1 MRDVTG
7 KIVSPGLIDLHT
19 HVYWGGTSLG
29 VEAELLART
38 GGVTT
43 FVDAGSAGPGN
54 FHGFRKHVIEPSPVR
69 ILPYLN
75 VAFPGIFAFS
85 KTVMVGENADM
96 RLIDAREAV
105 RVAREH
111 KDLVLGIKVRV
122 GRSASGDSGVKPL
135 DIALDVAE
143 ELGLPVMAHLDA
155 PPPSRREVVDRLRPG
170 DILTH
175 CFRPFPN
182 APVRPD
188 GKVRDEIL
196 AARARG
202 VIFDIGHGGGSF
214 GFGTTR
220 GMLAAGFLPDVIS
233 SDVHVIS
240 IEGPAFDLLTTMS
253 KFLCLGVDL
262 ANRDQAR
269 DRERRRRPQAARPR
283 HPEGRQRRRGHGDRA
298 GERQVRLCRFDRRA
312 HDGRQAAA
320 LGRRG
325 AGGPLVAS
333 GVTDEPDEPK
343 EFELSRLPRPGGRRR
358 LHGLRQQS
366 GDRRLPEGAGGGRA
380 CRPAACRD
388 AARDAAQG
396 AGRCAPPRA
405 QRQARGARI
414 HRIRHLA
421 SGKEFWE
428 RTGNFFWPASLK
440 TYWSGTGIALPPLS
454 DATLPTRPIARPR
467 GNLGAGC
474 LLQGAASR

>member
-1 MRDVTG
+1 MNDLVLKGGRVIDPSQGLDRVTDIAFDNGKIAAVGDGLSGKDVRDVSG
-7 KIVSPGLIDLHT
+7 KIVTPGLIDLHT

-29 VEAELLART
+29 VDAEQVARS

-43 FVDAGSAGPGN
+43 FIDAGSAGPGN
-54 FHGFRKHVIEPSPVR
+54 FHGFRRHVIEPSAVR

-75 VAFPGIFAFS
+75 VTFPGIFAFS
-85 KTVMVGENADM
+85 RSVMVGENSDM

-122 GRSASGDSGVKPL
+122 GRSAGGDSGVKPL

-155 PPPSRREVVDRLRPG
+155 PPPSRREVVERLRSG

-188 GKVRDEIL
+188 GKVREEIM

-214 GFGTTR
+214 GFATTR

-253 KFLCLGVDL
+253 KFLCLGVEL
-262 ANRDQAR
+262 ATVIKLATSN
-269 DRERRRRPQAARPR
+269 AA
-283 HPEGRQRRRGHGDRA
+283 EAIQRRDLGTLKVGGL
-298 GERQVRLCRFDRRA
+298 GEATVIDQVSGRFDYAYSIGEQMIGDKRLL
-312 HDGRQAAA
+312 AA
-320 LGRRG
+320 
-325 AGGPLVAS
+325 
-333 GVTDEPDEPK
+333 GVV
-343 EFELSRLPRPGGRRR
+343 L
-358 LHGLRQQS
+358 
-366 GDRRLPEGAGGGRA
+366 
-380 CRPAACRD
+380 
-388 AARDAAQG
+388 
-396 AGRCAPPRA
+396 AGRWW
-405 QRQARGARI
+405 
-414 HRIRHLA
+414 H
-421 SGKEFWE
+421 
-428 RTGNFFWPASLK
+428 
-440 TYWSGTGIALPPLS
+440 
-454 DATLPTRPIARPR
+454 PT
-467 GNLGAGC
+467 
-474 LLQGAASR
+474 

>member
-1 MRDVTG
+1 MNDLVLKNGRVIDPSQGLDRVTDIAFADGKVAAIGDGLTGRNERDVRG
-7 KIVSPGLIDLHT
+7 KIVAPGLIDLHT

-43 FVDAGSAGPGN
+43 FIDAGSAGPGN
-54 FHGFRKHVIEPSPVR
+54 FHGFRRHVIEPSPVR

-75 VAFPGIFAFS
+75 ISFPGIFAFS

-96 RLIDAREAV
+96 RLIDPREAV

-111 KDLVLGIKVRV
+111 ADLVLGTKVRV
-122 GRSASGDSGVKPL
+122 GKSASGDSGIMPM

-143 ELGLPVMAHLDA
+143 ECGLPIMAHLDA
-155 PPPSRREVVDRLRPG
+155 PPPSRHDVMGRLRPG

-182 APVRPD
+182 APVRAD

-220 GMLAAGFLPDVIS
+220 AMLAAGFLPDVIS

-262 ANRDQAR
+262 PTVLKLATAN
-269 DRERRRRPQAARPR
+269 
-283 HPEGRQRRRGHGDRA
+283 
-298 GERQVRLCRFDRRA
+298 
-312 HDGRQAAA
+312 AAA
-320 LGRRG
+320 AIKRPDLGTLKV
-325 AGGPLVAS
+325 GGLGEATVIEQVS
-333 GVTDEPDEPK
+333 
-343 EFELSRLPRPGGRRR
+343 
-358 LHGLRQQS
+358 
-366 GDRRLPEGAGGGRA
+366 
-380 CRPAACRD
+380 
-388 AARDAAQG
+388 
-396 AGRCAPPRA
+396 
-405 QRQARGARI
+405 
-414 HRIRHLA
+414 
-421 SGKEFWE
+421 
-428 RTGNFFWPASLK
+428 GNFDYADSIGEHMVGDKRL
-440 TYWSGTGIALPPLS
+440 LS
-454 DATLPTRPIARPR
+454 AGVVLGGKWWHPT
-467 GNLGAGC
+467 
-474 LLQGAASR
+474 